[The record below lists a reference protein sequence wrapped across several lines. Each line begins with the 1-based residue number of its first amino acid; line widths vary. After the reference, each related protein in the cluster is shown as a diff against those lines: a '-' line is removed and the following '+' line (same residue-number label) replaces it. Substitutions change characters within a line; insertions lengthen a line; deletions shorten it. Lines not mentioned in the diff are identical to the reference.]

1 MGGLITDV
9 VFEAYLTIWIQ
20 YELVIVGV
28 ASEKPKVIRDGGLYG
43 PYNYIFNVCSE
54 GVKFSGIRVF

>member
-1 MGGLITDV
+1 MGGVITDV

-28 ASEKPKVIRDGGLYG
+28 ASEKPKVSMDLVI
-43 PYNYIFNVCSE
+43 IFSMCALKV
-54 GVKFSGIRVF
+54 